1 MARSQMLIRTTVT
14 SFTLAALLSLP
25 VAAQHMGGA
34 TGQGHQHGTS
44 PATAG
49 AGMGQHGGGIDQMM
63 QNSDAMMRSAEVMMR
78 DLTAM
83 PMAGQHGTLL
93 TGMNG
98 MLGQM
103 RSMHGGLTTM
113 MQDPAVMQ
121 NAGAMRAFNQASK
134 NLEQMATA
142 FNAMAKNM
150 TSAMKG
156 LPHGAR

>member
-1 MARSQMLIRTTVT
+1 MARTQMLIRTTVT
-14 SFTLAALLSLP
+14 TFTLAALLSLP

-44 PATAG
+44 PGTAG
-49 AGMGQHGGGIDQMM
+49 AGMGQHGGAIDQMM
-63 QNSDAMMRSAEVMMR
+63 QNADAMMRGAEVMMR

-103 RSMHGGLTTM
+103 RSMHGSLTTM

-121 NAGAMRAFNQASK
+121 NAGAMRAFGQASK

-156 LPHGAR
+156 LPHAR

>member
-1 MARSQMLIRTTVT
+1 MAEQGSLFDKVEGPVRLHTSCETVLPTSGIREVDGLII
-14 SFTLAALLSLP
+14 
-25 VAAQHMGGA
+25 
-34 TGQGHQHGTS
+34 
-44 PATAG
+44 TAG

-121 NAGAMRAFNQASK
+121 NAGAMRSFNQASK